1 MLGYNV
7 LEVDHMPDPLKNQ
20 PRWKVCLTVTLVLV
34 AITGTAVTIGALT
47 GYTYCYI
54 EHHTM
59 GGQQNRTNNFT
70 YVRLTP
76 VYESEKAKRNRS
88 INGAISTLL
97 ITKLF
102 DSGWSQT
109 HDEPSND
116 PSNDD
121 SSSEEEGWIHI
132 LL

>member
-7 LEVDHMPDPLKNQ
+7 LEVDHVPDPLKNQ
-20 PRWKVCLTVTLVLV
+20 PRWKVCLTVTLILI
-34 AITGTAVTIGALT
+34 AITATAITVGALT

-59 GGQQNRTNNFT
+59 GGQHNRSNNFT
-70 YVRLTP
+70 VVRLAP
-76 VYESEKAKRNRS
+76 LYESEKAKRNRS

-102 DSGWSQT
+102 DSGWPRT
-109 HDEPSND
+109 HEQ

-132 LL
+132 IL